1 MIAQVC
7 NNIPHCQD
15 ESPTSTND
23 INIIL
28 NGGRFTTSLP
38 NKQVIYGVHQGTGEI
53 IIKPNEVTITS
64 SGGSSYG
71 VYGRHEGTGNINI
84 ETSGS
89 SITTSGDYAP
99 GIFGIHDNTESTDNI
114 NIKTS
119 GGSIITLGTGADG
132 IVGQHNGTG
141 NINIE
146 TSGGSIT
153 TKNNEA
159 NGIFGVR
166 YSTGNVRISS
176 NNGSIT
182 TEGTFASG
190 IRGGHAST
198 GDINIETS
206 GGSITTSGSTGIGI
220 FGYHQGQSG
229 GNIDIET
236 SGGSITT
243 SGSTGIG
250 IYGLHTGQGNIDIET
265 SGGSITT
272 SGNIGIGIYGR
283 VLNNENDGDLNIIIK
298 DGHTI
303 TTDGDNAHGIYLLN
317 NGKGSSHATVGE
329 DSIINANG
337 VDAHGIRFGGIS
349 SDDGSIINTPP
360 VGDDGYRQQS
370 VRING
375 KVMGGTGNGAGVF
388 MTGGGRVTIGPEG
401 VLGALSGIAIHAS
414 GSDLDDEGTPMPP
427 KLYVNIESTNGKP
440 WERLQGRI
448 INDNG
453 ETILEVNEVV
463 LFDESRLDEGSLD
476 AWALDG
482 LYEVQFNPEGDFS
495 EFDFSDEENWLS
507 LYHPIVG
514 VYEALPGAVRRIDA
528 VPCRVATDQH
538 FIGLCGG
545 RGKYLPAQ
553 TEAGMSYTYDQGALH
568 AHMMVPLND
577 RFSGWA
583 GIRKVSG
590 EAKITMAAG
599 PGNLKVQGLGLYGGL
614 QLVGDNEFYGQADF
628 TGSRYDLELSAQ
640 GGSGPASS
648 TTEGEAL
655 AIGIEAG
662 RHFTLNDRT
671 QLTGRGWLNRSEVSV
686 EPFEDALT
694 GRPVSAEDSQ
704 AKLGLGV
711 LVERNIELAH
721 ETNHLVLRGGLGL
734 EKIISADSH
743 ATVGED
749 SFQTVAKEN
758 RILLDLGGVFHRG
771 ATEIHGDVYAHGLG
785 SDDTA
790 FGLNLGMNWSF

>member
-198 GDINIETS
+198 GDIN
-206 GGSITTSGSTGIGI
+206 
-220 FGYHQGQSG
+220 
-229 GNIDIET
+229 
-236 SGGSITT
+236 
-243 SGSTGIG
+243 
-250 IYGLHTGQGNIDIET
+250 IET

-553 TEAGMSYTYDQGALH
+553 TEAGMSYTYDQRALH
-568 AHMMVPLND
+568 AHMMVPLTE

>member
-1 MIAQVC
+1 MLFPVDVSAQEAC
-7 NNIPHCQD
+7 TASEIYRLA
-15 ESPTSTND
+15 ESGSTND
-23 INIIL
+23 INIDTTGRCITISNDAADSD
-28 NGGRFTTSLP
+28 NGIRA
-38 NKQVIYGVHQGTGEI
+38 I
-53 IIKPNEVTITS
+53 IRPTASGDISISSGEVTIEGTRGSGIIAFNFGTGATTIDTTGGSIKVETPNGRGIDAQTLGDISISFGNITTS
-64 SGGSSYG
+64 GSGGNGILGQISN
-71 VYGRHEGTGNINI
+71 RGTGNINI
-84 ETSGS
+84 ETAG
-89 SITTSGDYAP
+89 
-99 GIFGIHDNTESTDNI
+99 
-114 NIKTS
+114 
-119 GGSIITLGTGADG
+119 
-132 IVGQHNGTG
+132 
-141 NINIE
+141 
-146 TSGGSIT
+146 
-153 TKNNEA
+153 
-159 NGIFGVR
+159 
-166 YSTGNVRISS
+166 
-176 NNGSIT
+176 GSIT
-182 TEGTFASG
+182 TEGTGSSG
-190 IRGGHAST
+190 LWARHFGTGH
-198 GDINIETS
+198 INIETVGGS
-206 GGSITTSGSTGIGI
+206 ITTEGASSNGILAQHFGPTGHINIETAGGSITTSGEEADGIHG
-220 FGYHQGQSG
+220 FNG
-229 GNIDIET
+229 
-236 SGGSITT
+236 
-243 SGSTGIG
+243 
-250 IYGLHTGQGNIDIET
+250 
-265 SGGSITT
+265 
-272 SGNIGIGIYGR
+272 
-283 VLNNENDGDLNIIIK
+283 NDGDLNIITK

-303 TTDGDNAHGIYLLN
+303 TTDGDNADGISLWK

-401 VLGALSGIAIHAS
+401 VLGAKSGVAIHAF
-414 GSDLDDEGTPMPP
+414 GSNLDDEGKPLPR
-427 KLYVNIESTNGKP
+427 KLHVNLESTNGKP
-440 WERLQGRI
+440 WERLQGRF
-448 INDNG
+448 INDG
-453 ETILEVNEVV
+453 DDAETILAVNEVV
-463 LFDESRLDEGSLD
+463 LFEDGRLD
-476 AWALDG
+476 AWAHSG
-482 LYEVQFNPEGDFS
+482 LYEVQLNPEEDFS
-495 EFDFSDEENWLS
+495 ELDFSEEEDWLS

-528 VPCRVATDQH
+528 VPCQVVTDQH

-599 PGNLKVQGLGLYGGL
+599 PGNLKVSGLGLYGGL
-614 QLVGDNEFYGQADF
+614 QFVGDNDFYGQAEF
-628 TGSRYDLELSAQ
+628 TGSRYDLDLSAQ
-640 GGSGPASS
+640 GGSGSASS

-655 AIGIEAG
+655 AIGMEAG
-662 RHFTLNDRT
+662 RHFSLNDRT

-694 GRPVSAEDSQ
+694 EQPVSAEDSQ

-711 LVERNIELAH
+711 MVERNIELDS

-734 EKIISADSH
+734 EKIISADSY

-758 RILLDLGGVFHRG
+758 RILLDLGGVFQRG
-771 ATEIHGDVYAHGLG
+771 DTEIHGEVYAHGLG